1 MFPREVISSG
11 SLVLRAPAGVDAES
25 IVAAC
30 DDPVT
35 AEFLPSLP
43 APYTPRDA
51 RAYLA
56 AAAAKWE
63 CGGAEFAITENGR
76 YVGSVGVSAP
86 DEQATVEMG
95 YLVAPWARGKGVAST
110 AARAVAG
117 WLFDHGVHR
126 VELQAIVENI
136 ASLRVAYKAGF
147 TEEGRRRDAKLLRDG
162 RRADFITFA
171 RLAHDLGES
180 VPSYL
185 PPFEGGEL
193 TDGVVRLVPMAPGD
207 AGDFH
212 RMLAEPSVTAYKLGP
227 LSTLEDDRRRC
238 RHTGYWWVSGQR
250 IELAV
255 RDAASGAF
263 AGHLQLTQVTPM
275 LGQAMIGY
283 SLRSAFRGRGFMTRA
298 VRLLTDWVFTRTA
311 LHRIVAGTDIS
322 NTASHAVLER
332 AGFSREC
339 VHRELFPQA
348 DGTRS
353 DDVAWV
359 RLRPR

>member
-25 IVAAC
+25 IVMTC

-35 AEFLPSLP
+35 AEFLPTLP
-43 APYTPRDA
+43 APYTLRDA
-51 RAYLA
+51 HSYLA

-76 YVGSVGVSAP
+76 YVGAVGVSEP
-86 DEQATVEMG
+86 DEQGTVEMG

-110 AARAVAG
+110 AARAVAE
-117 WLFDHGVHR
+117 WLFDRGVHR
-126 VELQAIVENI
+126 VELQAMVENI
-136 ASLRVAYKAGF
+136 ASLRVACKAGF

-162 RRADFITFA
+162 SRTDFIIFA
-171 RLAHDLGES
+171 RLAHDSGES
-180 VPSYL
+180 APPYL

-193 TDGVVRLVPMAPGD
+193 SDGVVLLVPLAPDD

-212 RMLAEPSVTAYKLGP
+212 RMLAEPSVAEYKLGP
-227 LSTLEDDRRRC
+227 ATTLEEDRRRC
-238 RHTGYWWVSGQR
+238 RYTGYWWASGQR
-250 IELAV
+250 IEVAV

-263 AGHLQLTQVTPM
+263 AGHLQLMQVTPV

-298 VRLLTDWVFTRTA
+298 VRLLTDWAFANTV
-311 LHRIVAGTDIS
+311 LHRIVAGTDVA
-322 NTASHAVLER
+322 NTASQAVLER
-332 AGFSREC
+332 AGFSRES
-339 VHRELFPQA
+339 VLRELFPRP
-348 DGTRS
+348 DGTRA
-353 DDVAWV
+353 DDVEWV